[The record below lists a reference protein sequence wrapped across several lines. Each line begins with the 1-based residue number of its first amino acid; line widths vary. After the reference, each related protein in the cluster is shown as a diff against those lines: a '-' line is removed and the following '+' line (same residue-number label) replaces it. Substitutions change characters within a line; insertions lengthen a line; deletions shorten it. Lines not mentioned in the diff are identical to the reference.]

1 MGMSVNWHLTSRT
14 AQPLQARPVHQM
26 TRETVSCSCSPMRG
40 AIWNERDNA
49 HFRISATAL
58 TVKPR
63 LINCKESLHTTQDS
77 HQVCVH
83 SRDCMTVHLRHQS
96 HRCEKCAA
104 MWLEQRCLTVCSI
117 AMFTLHSIL
126 VITIAS
132 VRTIISLYLKIRYKC
147 LSVRVLSVTRLFLI
161 YFFIT
166 NNPLYPCLLYLGLS
180 ISDRVYRTF

>member
-1 MGMSVNWHLTSRT
+1 
-14 AQPLQARPVHQM
+14 
-26 TRETVSCSCSPMRG
+26 MRG

-63 LINCKESLHTTQDS
+63 LINCKESLFTTQDS

-132 VRTIISLYLKIRYKC
+132 VCTIISLYLKIRYKC
-147 LSVRVLSVTRLFLI
+147 LSVTVLSVTRLFFI

-166 NNPLYPCLLYLGLS
+166 NNLLYPCLLYLGLS